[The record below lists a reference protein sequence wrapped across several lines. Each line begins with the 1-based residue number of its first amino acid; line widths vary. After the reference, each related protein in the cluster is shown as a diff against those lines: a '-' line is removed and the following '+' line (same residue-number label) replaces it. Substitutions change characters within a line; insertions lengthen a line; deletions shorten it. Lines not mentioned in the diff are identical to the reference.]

1 MLQQQIADLQ
11 KQNVEQQ
18 KAHDEEPAK
27 LKPDNA
33 VELALSNMNARNGK
47 AAGAMPDM
55 SKLKW

>member
-1 MLQQQIADLQ
+1 MQ

-18 KAHDEEPAK
+18 KAHDEELAK

-33 VELALSNMNARNGK
+33 VELALSSMNARNGK